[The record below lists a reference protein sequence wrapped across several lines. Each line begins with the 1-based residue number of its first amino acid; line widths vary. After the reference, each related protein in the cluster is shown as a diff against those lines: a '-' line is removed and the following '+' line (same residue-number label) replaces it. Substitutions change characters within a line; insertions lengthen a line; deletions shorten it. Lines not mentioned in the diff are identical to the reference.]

1 MNTEIATDSA
11 DFEALLPTYRETGY
25 VRIKRF
31 FSASELEEIKA
42 QMSRFIAEVA
52 PNLKGKEINYSGDQI
67 NSIHAVSQNSEYF
80 AKLLRSEK
88 MMRMARTFLADEPEP
103 RYVEYFAKPALKGLP
118 SPMHQDNYYWAIKGG
133 NGLTVWI
140 ALDRSDDENG
150 GVTYY
155 KGSHHWGL
163 LDHTA
168 SFAPGSSQTVK
179 DKELLEKNAN
189 LRESFVLEPG
199 DIQVHHSLTVHG
211 SGPNTSPRPRRGL
224 TMQFKAKSATYDL
237 EHLAKYQASLAEQ
250 LKARGQV

>member
-1 MNTEIATDSA
+1 MIQQSRQGVP
-11 DFEALLPTYRETGY
+11 DFEAFLPEYRESGY
-25 VRIKRF
+25 VRIPHF
-31 FSASELEEIKA
+31 FSEGEI
-42 QMSRFIAEVA
+42 QEIRDEMTRFIAEVA

-80 AKLLRSEK
+80 ERLLRSEK
-88 MMRMARTFLADEPEP
+88 MMRMAKTFLEDEPEP

-155 KGSHHWGL
+155 RGSHRWGL

-168 SFAPGSSQTVK
+168 SFAPGSSQAVK
-179 DKELLEKNAN
+179 DKVFLEKNAH

-199 DIQVHHSLTVHG
+199 DIQVHHALTVHG
-211 SGPNTSPRPRRGL
+211 SASNVSPRPRRGL
-224 TMQFKAKSATYDL
+224 TLQFKGKSSTYDF
-237 EHLAKYQASLAEQ
+237 EHLAKYQASLNEQ
-250 LKARGQV
+250 MKMRGQI